1 MSSEQSNVGSVS
13 TGEAARAAEVP
24 ITLRLIGI
32 AMLSGFVGMV
42 AMLPVLVGL
51 PALLDLFSTAPIV
64 RFSTFGSFLGLG
76 PSLALGI
83 ALFVM
88 GGTLFLP
95 IQFLVV
101 GAYLPPEE
109 PRYAR
114 GVTYALIYW
123 IAFVMVFLPSTGPL
137 GIGVFLVVSML
148 YHVFYGLAL
157 GYLLDEWGEIPQHA
171 V

>member
-1 MSSEQSNVGSVS
+1 MRSEQSNVGSVS
-13 TGEAARAAEVP
+13 AGETAQSAEVP

-32 AMLSGFVGMV
+32 AMVSGFVGMV
-42 AMLPVLVGL
+42 ALLPVLVGI
-51 PALLDLFSTAPIV
+51 PALLDLFSTEPIV
-64 RFSTFGSFLGLG
+64 EFASFGSFLGLE
-76 PSLALGI
+76 PSLEVGVAM
-83 ALFVM
+83 FVM

-95 IQFLVV
+95 VQFLVV

-123 IAFVMVFLPSTGPL
+123 IAFVMVFLPNADA
-137 GIGVFLVVSML
+137 IAVGVFLVVSVL
-148 YHVFYGLAL
+148 YHIFYGLAL
-157 GYLLDEWGEIPQHA
+157 AYLIDRWAEIPQHA

>member
-1 MSSEQSNVGSVS
+1 MTPEQTDAG
-13 TGEAARAAEVP
+13 TYAADDRSASAREP
-24 ITLRLIGI
+24 ITVRLIGT
-32 AMLSGFVGMV
+32 AMLAGFVSMV
-42 AMLPVLVGL
+42 SMLPVLVGI
-51 PALLDLFSTAPIV
+51 PALLDLFSTDPIV
-64 RFSTFGSFLGLG
+64 RFASFGSFLGLE
-76 PSLALGI
+76 PSLAVGAAMFI
-83 ALFVM
+83 I

-123 IAFVMVFLPSTGPL
+123 IAFVMVFLPAADAL
-137 GIGVFLVVSML
+137 AVGVFLVVSLL
-148 YHVFYGLAL
+148 YHVAYGFAL
-157 GYLLDEWGEIPQHA
+157 GYLIDRWAEIPQHA